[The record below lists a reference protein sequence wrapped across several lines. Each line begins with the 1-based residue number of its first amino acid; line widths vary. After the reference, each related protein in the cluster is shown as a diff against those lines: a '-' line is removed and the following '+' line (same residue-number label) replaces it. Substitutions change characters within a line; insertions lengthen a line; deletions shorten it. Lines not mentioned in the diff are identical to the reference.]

1 MDTSEK
7 PNPAA
12 VSLEALEEMVKG
24 PVPVSPA
31 IAATF
36 NAMTPSGAQLT
47 SFFFFLL
54 QLPKKLLPNRTHK
67 KEL

>member
-1 MDTSEK
+1 
-7 PNPAA
+7 
-12 VSLEALEEMVKG
+12 MVKG

-36 NAMTPSGAQLT
+36 NTMTPSGAQLT
-47 SFFFFLL
+47 SFFFFFF
-54 QLPKKLLPNRTHK
+54 QLPEKLLPNRTQK

>member
-36 NAMTPSGAQLT
+36 NTMTPSGAQLT
-47 SFFFFLL
+47 SFFFFF
-54 QLPKKLLPNRTHK
+54 QLPKKLLPNRTQK

>member
-1 MDTSEK
+1 
-7 PNPAA
+7 
-12 VSLEALEEMVKG
+12 MVKG

-47 SFFFFLL
+47 SFFFFFFF
-54 QLPKKLLPNRTHK
+54 QLPKKLLPNRTQK